1 MSSAND
7 EIPCASSPVAD
18 IELHCRDEELF
29 MFLYKVNIGSPLPGN
44 VITDVNPYIYA
55 PSNLPVDVWYLLRA
69 KENDDT
75 GVGFWKVKG
84 EACKLFSNSA
94 INGWRTTLNFFEG
107 QVPHER
113 KTDWVM
119 QKYWITQRAQSGKG
133 KAKEASSLCRV
144 FYGGEQALDHE
155 NQLIASLHSD
165 THIDL
170 TQSMGPGTP
179 ADASHGSS
187 SNPEVNKDDET
198 EKVVATGTHPNLPV
212 PNPPET
218 DYLFGGDYLELLDLD
233 NPASRSSSSDNSSCM
248 TMSSD
253 EYFDSI
259 ALLQDIEPEINQ
271 GSTRKD
277 KDCKLSITASLKPDE
292 VVMLPASQESYI
304 SIEGGKP
311 HADKTD
317 SPMRDN
323 GHKNLDIQ
331 RAIRN
336 QDENHLDEGSASN
349 SHAVGASSGGHVAS
363 PDGEEKAAKR
373 TRKKYLRNK
382 YLCFVPY
389 YFF

>member
-1 MSSAND
+1 MY
-7 EIPCASSPVAD
+7 PPASSPVAD
-18 IELHCRDEELF
+18 IEYFCRDEELF
-29 MFLYKVNIGSPLPGN
+29 MFLDEVNIGSPLPGN

-55 PSNLPVDVWYLLRA
+55 PSNLPEDVWYLLGA

-84 EACKLFSNSA
+84 EACKLFSNST
-94 INGWRTTLNFFEG
+94 ITGWRTTLDFFEG
-107 QVPHER
+107 QVPHEH

-119 QKYWITQRAQSGKG
+119 QKYWITKKAQSGKS

-170 TQSMGPGTP
+170 TLSIGPGTP
-179 ADASHGSS
+179 ADTSHGSS

-198 EKVVATGTHPNLPV
+198 EKVVATGRHPNLPV

-218 DYLFGGDYLELLDLD
+218 DYFFGGDYLELLDLD

-259 ALLQDIEPEINQ
+259 ALLQDIESEINQ

-277 KDCKLSITASLKPDE
+277 KDCKLSVTASLRPDE
-292 VVMLPASQESYI
+292 VVMLPASQGSYI

-317 SPMRDN
+317 SSMRDN
-323 GHKNLDIQ
+323 GHKDLDIQ

-336 QDENHLDEGSASN
+336 QDENHLDEGSTSN
-349 SHAVGASSGGHVAS
+349 SHAVGASSGGRVSS

-373 TRKKYLRNK
+373 TRKKLRNKYLRNK